1 MKLLSIIIAFLLLPV
16 FCVFAQQGDKSQL
29 FSNKGNEVTPLTKV
43 KTMPI
48 AFSEKGIINLYLAG
62 FFTDSVSAVGN
73 PLFKIT
79 GGRIFF
85 YGQNYRQ
92 EWKTSIRVPVLDLG
106 TEKGGLTPL
115 KRGGGKQ
122 TKSLRLEDKNG
133 RQYTLRSIQKYVTDE
148 ALPPELRGT
157 FAKDLVAD
165 GVSASYP
172 YAALSVTRLSEAAG
186 IPHGNPKIVYIPDD
200 PRLGE
205 YQKEFA
211 NSLSLLEERLPD
223 SVDKAY
229 DTEEVA
235 DKLKDDNDNDVDQL
249 GLLKTRLVD
258 MYIMDLD
265 RHELQWTWGAYDN
278 GKGKTFYAVAKD
290 RDQAFYISQGLLP
303 SLARRPWLAPQVQGF
318 RAKAMNI
325 NRFNYA
331 ARNLDRFFLNELGE
345 EDWKKATDEFLAKMT
360 DGVIEQALNDQP
372 VEIRKMSSAADITR
386 KLKDRRAYF
395 AGESMHYYR
404 FISKYVDITGSDKKE
419 LFDVTR
425 NEDGSVLLQ
434 VYKINK
440 EGEQSRKMYKRKFDP
455 AVTKEI
461 RLYGFGGDDKF
472 LIHGDKSDIKIRM
485 IGGDGE
491 DNFENS
497 SSSPSGKNIVYDLK
511 SENNKST
518 GALRSKISNDTAVNS
533 YKRIYYKYNQTIP
546 SETVSYNLDDGLF
559 LGFSLKLIRHGFRKD
574 PYKMLHQFSVNH
586 ALATGAYNFRYYSEY
601 IGVFGQHSDLLF
613 DADIKEPS
621 TTTNFFGY
629 NNGFIYDKKKPGKFR
644 YYRARYGLG
653 DISLSLRKN
662 FSSFVKMTIGPTFE
676 FYSMDSSDNR
686 NRFIID
692 LANPDNGLDPLTLFA
707 KQSYFGGNL
716 TLEIDTRKNKAL
728 SMQGVKW
735 LTSLKV
741 LSGLNDASR
750 NLTQLKSDF
759 SFYLPLSKSF
769 ILAARFG
776 AGHNFGDFEFYQ
788 AQYLGGTENLRGY
801 RKYRFAGQTMAYNN
815 LEMRIKLSDFKT
827 YLFPGALGL
836 LFFHDIGRVWVDNN
850 TSTGWKSG
858 YGGGFWI
865 APLKRFV
872 ITASYTASKED
883 KLPLITLGWQF

>member
-1 MKLLSIIIAFLLLPV
+1 MKLLSIIIALLLLPV
-16 FCVFAQQGDKSQL
+16 FCVFAQQDDKSKL
-29 FSNKGNEVTPLTKV
+29 VSH
-43 KTMPI
+43 
-48 AFSEKGIINLYLAG
+48 A
-62 FFTDSVSAVGN
+62 DSVSAIGN

-79 GGRIFF
+79 GGRNFF
-85 YGQNYRQ
+85 MGKNYRQ
-92 EWKTSIRVPVLDLG
+92 EWKTPVRVPLLDLG

-115 KRGGGKQ
+115 KKGGGKQ

-133 RQYTLRSIQKYVTDE
+133 RQYTLRSIRKYVTDE

-172 YAALSVTRLSEAAG
+172 YAALSVTKLSEAAG
-186 IPHGNPKIVYIPDD
+186 IPHGNPKVVYIPDD

-229 DTEEVA
+229 DTDEVA
-235 DKLKDDNDNDVDQL
+235 DKLKDDNDNAVDQI
-249 GLLKTRLVD
+249 GLLKARLLD

-265 RHELQWTWGAYDN
+265 RHEGQWTWGAYDN
-278 GKGKTFYAVAKD
+278 GKGKTFYAIAKD
-290 RDQAFYISQGLLP
+290 RDQAFYISQGLVP
-303 SLARRPWLAPQVQGF
+303 SIARWSWIAPMVQGF
-318 RAKAMNI
+318 RAKAKNI
-325 NRFNYA
+325 NRFNFA
-331 ARNLDRFFLNELGE
+331 ARNLDRFFLNEIGE
-345 EDWKKATDEFLAKMT
+345 EEWKKATDEFLSKMT

-372 VEIRKMSSAADITR
+372 AEVRDISAGQVIQ
-386 KLKDRRAYF
+386 KLKDRRSF
-395 AGESMHYYR
+395 FSGESMHYYR
-404 FISKYVDITGSDKKE
+404 FISKYVDVTGSDKKE

-425 NEDGSVLLQ
+425 NADGTVLLQ
-434 VYKINK
+434 VFKITK
-440 EGEQSRKMYKRKFDP
+440 EGEQSRKMYERKFDP
-455 AVTKEI
+455 AVTEEI
-461 RLYGFGGDDKF
+461 RLYGLGGDDKF
-472 LIHGDKSDIKIRM
+472 LIHGDKSDIRIRM
-485 IGGDGE
+485 IGGNGE
-491 DNFENS
+491 DHFENS
-497 SSSPSGKNIVYDLK
+497 GSSSSGKNIVYDLK
-511 SENNKST
+511 SENNKT
-518 GALRSKISNDTAVNS
+518 IGGFRSKISNDTDVNS
-533 YKRIYYKYNQTIP
+533 YKRIYYVYNQTIP
-546 SETVSYNLDDGLF
+546 FVSINYNQDDGVF
-559 LGFSLKLIRHGFRKD
+559 LGASLKLIRRGFRKE

-586 ALATGAYNFRYYSEY
+586 ALATDAYNFRYYSEF
-601 IGVFGQHSDLLF
+601 IGVFGRHSDLLF

-629 NNGFIYDKKKPGKFR
+629 NNGFKYDKGNPGKFK

-662 FSSFVKMTIGPTFE
+662 FSPFVKMTIGPTFE
-676 FYSMDSSDNR
+676 FYELDSTDNR
-686 NRFIID
+686 HRYVID
-692 LANPDNGLDPLTLFA
+692 SVANNGLDLNTFK
-707 KQSYFGGNL
+707 KQSFFGGNL
-716 TLEIDTRKNKAL
+716 TLDIDTRKNKAL

-735 LTSLKV
+735 LTTLRV
-741 LSGLNDASR
+741 LSGLNDASKD
-750 NLTQLKSDF
+750 LTQLKSDL

-769 ILAARFG
+769 VVAARFG
-776 AGHNFGDFEFYQ
+776 GGHNFGNFEFYQ

-801 RKYRFAGQTMAYNN
+801 RKYRFAGKTMAYNN
-815 LEMRIKLSDFKT
+815 LEVRVKLSDFKT

-836 LFFHDIGRVWVDNN
+836 LFFHDIGRVWIDNN

-872 ITASYTASKED
+872 ITACYTASKED